1 MKSATVV
8 SQANP
13 DVHTHAAKLSGS
25 PEVRKPLSTR
35 FGDIVD
41 VRNRGVLRL
50 GRLVGIQVPQRE
62 APAVVRIWSGEQC
75 RELSSHQA
83 RILAAQ
89 LLEAANYAERQ
100 NSH

>member
-13 DVHTHAAKLSGS
+13 DIHAAAFNDS
-25 PEVRKPLSTR
+25 PGIRKPLSTR
-35 FGDIVD
+35 FGEIVD

-50 GRLVGIQVPQRE
+50 GRLVGIQVPERE
-62 APAVVRIWSGEQC
+62 APAVVRMWSGEQC

-83 RILAAQ
+83 RALAAQ
-89 LLEAANYAERQ
+89 LLEAASHAERQ